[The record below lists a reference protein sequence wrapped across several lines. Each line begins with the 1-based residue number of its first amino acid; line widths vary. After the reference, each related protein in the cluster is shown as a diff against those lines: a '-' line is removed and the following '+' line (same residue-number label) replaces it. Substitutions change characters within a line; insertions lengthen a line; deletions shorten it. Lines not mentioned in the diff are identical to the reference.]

1 MKKIIF
7 AIIACTFVA
16 CPAFANEFNVEQT
29 MILNEIEGKMA
40 ISKGDEAKLA
50 QLIKQKGCVE
60 KATDLDGLQ
69 GCLSK
74 FQTDQLQGAV
84 KTTKN

>member
-7 AIIACTFVA
+7 ALIACTFAA

-29 MILNEIEGKMA
+29 MILNEIDEKLA
-40 ISKGDEAKLA
+40 IFKGDEAKLA
-50 QLIKQKGCVE
+50 QLIKQKECVE
-60 KATDLDGLQ
+60 RVTDLDGLQ

-74 FQTDQLQGAV
+74 FQTD
-84 KTTKN
+84 

>member
-16 CPAFANEFNVEQT
+16 CPAFANDFNAEQT
-29 MILNEIEGKMA
+29 LTLKEIDNKMA
-40 ISKGDEAKLA
+40 IFKGDEAKLS
-50 QLIKQKGCVE
+50 QLIKQKECVE
-60 KATDLDGLQ
+60 RSTDLDGLQ

-74 FQTDQLQGAV
+74 FQTEQLQGAQ